1 MRTKIV
7 PLMVFALGVLV
18 AMAGVASAQ
27 SEDPNPDAP
36 RWVDA
41 AYDLALDETLQ
52 EIDLDGDVNIH
63 KTQTSDQRLQR
74 QCGGSTCSA
83 DDIREAYQRAG
94 EAGKQRIVDGIEEGV
109 EARVQGALQ
118 GLGASNI
125 TSEADVDESSL
136 AEPPDGDAYQPPI
149 PVAAEGSG
157 ELASL
162 DDGGLTPKQVV
173 ALFEMGAK
181 VDQEIEVSVEPG
193 TNLTLT
199 LSVPAPLQVL
209 NASEG
214 EIAADGS
221 QVVWVEENWRSGQ
234 PSSIEDVIRVGDPT
248 VEVPTSSDAKLDITM
263 DISDVSVE
271 YGALV
276 GGGGDQPA
284 EANVAV
290 DVDGTFR
297 SIENPRDVDRVHL
310 PYLSA
315 DAIRIALEHDL
326 LPTSRL
332 VGLEDSARQRI
343 ASTFAGMTDEEVE
356 VRGGFPAGTLSTD
369 AIGDPTGTGGPV
381 ELAMDANATVPFP
394 PEQQAAGAQGFT
406 VTTLSMGSFDL
417 PQLDV
422 PYDVDTTT
430 TIVLPNGVDL
440 AFDEPAGYDV
450 TKSERDGR
458 TAYTFTSNED
468 GNGTEQ
474 AAIQNGEIVVN
485 HPFVWDVFWPLL
497 VALVLLL
504 VVLPAV
510 VIGLTIRR
518 RRKHGPPSAGES
530 AKPVSGS
537 QATQREKAGEE
548 S

>member
-7 PLMVFALGVLV
+7 PLMVFALGALV

-27 SEDPNPDAP
+27 SEDPNPAVP
-36 RWVDA
+36 RWTDA
-41 AYDLALDETLQ
+41 EYEVSIAD
-52 EIDLDGDVNIH
+52 DLDQVDLEGGVDIH
-63 KTQTSDQRLQR
+63 EVPPENRLLERHCGTS
-74 QCGGSTCSA
+74 CSA
-83 DDIREAYQRAG
+83 DELRQAYQQAG
-94 EAGKQRIVDGIEEGV
+94 EQEKQRLVDAMEAAV
-109 EARVQGALQ
+109 EARIEAALT
-118 GLGASNI
+118 GLGATNV
-125 TSEADVDESSL
+125 TSVADADEASL
-136 AEPPDGDAYQPPI
+136 AEPPEGDEYQPPI
-149 PVAAEGSG
+149 PIDARGSG
-157 ELASL
+157 DL
-162 DDGGLTPKQVV
+162 DIMDDAGLTPDQVE
-173 ALFEMGAK
+173 ALFAMGAK
-181 VDQEIEVSVEPG
+181 VDQGVEVDVEAG
-193 TNLTLT
+193 TNLTLA
-199 LSVPAPLQVL
+199 LAVPSPL
-209 NASEG
+209 
-214 EIAADGS
+214 EILATETGQPSADGS
-221 QVVWVEENWRSGQ
+221 QVTWVEDNWQGTEA
-234 PSSIEDVIRVGDPT
+234 SSIEDQVRIGDPS
-248 VEVPTSSDAKLDITM
+248 VEVPTSSDAEVDITL
-263 DISDVSVE
+263 DISDVGVE

-284 EANVAV
+284 QADVAI
-290 DVDGTFR
+290 DVDGSFR

-343 ASTFAGMTDEEVE
+343 ESTFEGMTDEDVE

-369 AIGDPTGTGGPV
+369 AIGDPHGTGGPV
-381 ELAMDANATVPFP
+381 ELAMDANATVAFP
-394 PEQQAAGAQGFT
+394 PEQQTAGAQGFT
-406 VTTLSMGSFDL
+406 VTTLSMGTFEL

-450 TKSERDGR
+450 TKGERDGR
-458 TAYTFTSNED
+458 AAYTFTANGD
-468 GNGTEQ
+468 GNGSQQ

-497 VALVLLL
+497 VALALLL

-537 QATQREKAGEE
+537 QATQRETGGDE
-548 S
+548 